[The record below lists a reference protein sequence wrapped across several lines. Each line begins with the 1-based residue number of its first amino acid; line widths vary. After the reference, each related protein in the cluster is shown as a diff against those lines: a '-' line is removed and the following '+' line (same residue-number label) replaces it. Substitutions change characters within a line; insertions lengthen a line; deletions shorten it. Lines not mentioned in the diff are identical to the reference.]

1 MLLGGDFN
9 GHGSSDLCGF
19 REVYG
24 GFRIGQINDGGIKL
38 LDQAIGKGFR
48 LMNTYF
54 RSRKSQLIIFR
65 SGETETVID
74 FILVNKKY
82 RGSAKDVKVFPG
94 EEIVSQHCLL
104 LMDMVFK
111 TKVRGKYMLWIGNFG
126 EMEKVDSCRDG
137 RELSAKQRSGEKR
150 NVVGVSCLKD
160 KSGTVKVKVDDQKK
174 I

>member
-1 MLLGGDFN
+1 MEVVSSYCSQAVNHEPTFKVAKSGVLLGGDFN

-111 TKVRGKYMLWIGNFG
+111 TKVGGKYMLWIGNFG

-137 RELSAKQRSGEKR
+137 RELSAKQRSGEK
-150 NVVGVSCLKD
+150 
-160 KSGTVKVKVDDQKK
+160 
-174 I
+174 